1 MNPLQNGNIQ
11 CEHKV
16 WNKIHNSIM
25 YLCDVFKKIA
35 RTGRFY
41 FEKPVTRNLFK

>member
-25 YLCDVFKKIA
+25 YLCDVLRKSLGQVDFISK
-35 RTGRFY
+35 
-41 FEKPVTRNLFK
+41 NL

>member
-11 CEHKV
+11 WEHKV

-25 YLCDVFKKIA
+25 YY
-35 RTGRFY
+35 GGQ
-41 FEKPVTRNLFK
+41 

>member
-25 YLCDVFKKIA
+25 YTYVMFLRKSLGQVDFISK
-35 RTGRFY
+35 
-41 FEKPVTRNLFK
+41 NL